1 MGGELPTATVVEILA
16 TSASLAYIVLLIR
29 EKVACWPF
37 GIVGSLL
44 SIYLFFDARLYSEAF
59 LYLFYAVMGVWG
71 WMRWHSRV
79 QSDSNPVI
87 RWRVESHL
95 RAIVI
100 ASMVA
105 LGLGYAM
112 QFYTDAERPVFDAF
126 TTIFSFL
133 GTYLEVTKVMEA
145 WIYWLLINL
154 ASVWL
159 YHDRSLDIYA
169 ALIALYS
176 VLSIWGFFRWRASYQ
191 SQLEEGAHVSG
202 V

>member
-1 MGGELPTATVVEILA
+1 
-16 TSASLAYIVLLIR
+16 
-29 EKVACWPF
+29 
-37 GIVGSLL
+37 
-44 SIYLFFDARLYSEAF
+44 
-59 LYLFYAVMGVWG
+59 
-71 WMRWHSRV
+71 
-79 QSDSNPVI
+79 VI
-87 RWRVESHL
+87 RWHVENHL
-95 RAIVI
+95 LAIVI

-133 GTYLEVTKVMEA
+133 GTYLEITKVMEA

-191 SQLEEGAHVSG
+191 SQLEEGAHASRV
-202 V
+202 